1 MFPHFKSWPPK
12 RSRLFHQQ
20 PSISIVECI
29 VRSRVWYILC
39 NASYFPALERS
50 KYTIAL
56 TTDNQEVP
64 PQRCNFTA
72 ASASKADAGSVPP
85 QISLPALNLRY
96 SNLILECSAQRLV
109 RWTQCP
115 WSGVCQL
122 RMRLPQL
129 IFQPTSI
136 QGAMESNLSFHNPL
150 RRLSFPMKAAI
161 APLFSFN
168 AQWHLPF
175 LYLPSLVLKP

>member
-72 ASASKADAGSVPP
+72 ASASKVAQFSFCCF
-85 QISLPALNLRY
+85 LNL
-96 SNLILECSAQRLV
+96 EHV
-109 RWTQCP
+109 WET
-115 WSGVCQL
+115 
-122 RMRLPQL
+122 
-129 IFQPTSI
+129 
-136 QGAMESNLSFHNPL
+136 LSRH
-150 RRLSFPMKAAI
+150 RASC
-161 APLFSFN
+161 
-168 AQWHLPF
+168 
-175 LYLPSLVLKP
+175 PSLHPANDLSKTP